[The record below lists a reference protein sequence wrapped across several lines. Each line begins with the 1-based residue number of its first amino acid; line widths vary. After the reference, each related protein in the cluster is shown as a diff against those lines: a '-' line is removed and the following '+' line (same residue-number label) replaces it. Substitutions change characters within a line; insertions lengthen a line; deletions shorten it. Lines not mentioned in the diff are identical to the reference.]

1 MSVQGAERGAFWVR
15 SDALVEALAARAGQL
30 EVGLWQGQESWLW
43 VSQNG
48 EEHGLEHGEQLEL
61 AFIRSERTVC
71 GEGEARDDQLQVDW
85 LPVRVSELAPAGRI
99 LVLAM
104 PLCDGDRTAIPFII
118 KGGFCAD
125 LWLRRVPT

>member
-1 MSVQGAERGAFWVR
+1 MQPE
-15 SDALVEALAARAGQL
+15 ALVEALGERAGQL
-30 EVGLWQGQESWLW
+30 EVGLWHGQESWLL

-61 AFIRSERTVC
+61 AFIRGERTVG
-71 GEGEARDDQLQVDW
+71 GEGDTREDQLHVDW

-118 KGGFCAD
+118 KEGFCMD

>member
-1 MSVQGAERGAFWVR
+1 MSGLGAERGAFWVR
-15 SDALVEALAARAGQL
+15 SGALVEALGDRAGQL

-61 AFIRSERTVC
+61 AFIRGERTVG
-71 GEGEARDDQLQVDW
+71 GEGESREDQLQVDW

-104 PLCDGDRTAIPFII
+104 PLCDGDQTAIPFII

>member
-1 MSVQGAERGAFWVR
+1 VSGQGEERGAFWVR
-15 SDALVEALAARAGQL
+15 SDALVEALAERAGQL
-30 EVGLWQGQESWLW
+30 EVGLWQGQASWLW
-43 VSQNG
+43 VSQTG

-71 GEGEARDDQLQVDW
+71 GEGEAREDQLQVDW

-104 PLCDGDRTAIPFII
+104 PLCEGDRTAIPFII
-118 KGGFCAD
+118 QGGSCAD

>member
-1 MSVQGAERGAFWVR
+1 LSGQGAERGAFWVR
-15 SDALVEALAARAGQL
+15 SGALVEALGERAGQL
-30 EVGLWQGQESWLW
+30 EVGLWQGQKSWLW

-48 EEHGLEHGEQLEL
+48 EEHGLEHGELLEL
-61 AFIRSERTVC
+61 AFIRSERTV
-71 GEGEARDDQLQVDW
+71 GGDGEAREDQLQVDW

-104 PLCDGDRTAIPFII
+104 PLCEGDRTAIPFII
-118 KGGFCAD
+118 QGGSCAD

>member
-1 MSVQGAERGAFWVR
+1 MSAPGEERGAFFVR
-15 SDALVEALAARAGQL
+15 PEALVEALGERAGQL
-30 EVGLWQGQESWLW
+30 EVGLWQGQESWLL

-48 EEHGLEHGEQLEL
+48 EEHGLEQDEPLEL
-61 AFIRSERTVC
+61 AFIRGERTVG
-71 GEGEARDDQLQVDW
+71 GEGDAREEQLQVDW

-118 KGGFCAD
+118 REGFCMD

>member
-1 MSVQGAERGAFWVR
+1 MSAPGEERGAFFVR
-15 SDALVEALAARAGQL
+15 PEALVEALGERAGQL
-30 EVGLWQGQESWLW
+30 EVGLWQGQESWLL

-48 EEHGLEHGEQLEL
+48 EEHGLEQDEPLEL
-61 AFIRSERTVC
+61 AFIRAERTA
-71 GEGEARDDQLQVDW
+71 GGGGDARVDELQVDW

-118 KGGFCAD
+118 REGFCMD